1 MDDGEEDSDVTVT
14 LPDVP
19 EWEERERLILE
30 KEVLGFYLSSHPLAE
45 HEQTLSSYC
54 SHATNEIS
62 QVRDRGEV
70 TLGGMLSAIKH
81 ARTRKGDKYTNF
93 DLEDMGGAI
102 RCIVWPKQFE
112 EFGDLVQ
119 PDAIL
124 FVRGTIDR
132 RGGDEANLI
141 VEELIPLD
149 QLASRFTRGI
159 MVRIKENGRTDD
171 VLAKLREI
179 LRAYPGDGQVQL
191 YLTLDEGTGVV
202 LQSQKLRVELQTE
215 MRSRVDELLGP
226 GNLKLLTNGSRSN
239 GA

>member
-1 MDDGEEDSDVTVT
+1 
-14 LPDVP
+14 
-19 EWEERERLILE
+19 
-30 KEVLGFYLSSHPLAE
+30 
-45 HEQTLSSYC
+45 
-54 SHATNEIS
+54 
-62 QVRDRGEV
+62 
-70 TLGGMLSAIKH
+70 MLSAIKH

-171 VLAKLREI
+171 VLAKLHEI